1 MKIIET
7 NSTKFRQMM
16 TLFTQTKQI
25 GHRHTA
31 CFNVSNGR
39 TESTKELTEAEVD
52 VIIKEL
58 KKLQTD
64 KPKYTPKEGDK
75 QRKKIIGI
83 ARDMRWDARG
93 DAIMMH
99 RIDEFMLNRTKYRKK
114 LNDLTVDELNKVCF
128 IFENEVKSSFLKGL
142 NQ

>member
-1 MKIIET
+1 
-7 NSTKFRQMM
+7 M
-16 TLFTQTKQI
+16 TRDYKQFFAICKKHGFDYKEKVAEFTE
-25 GHRHTA
+25 
-31 CFNVSNGR
+31 GR
-39 TESTKELTEAEVD
+39 TDSLKALSDGEYKEMMVLLTRLNEPMR
-52 VIIKEL
+52 KGF
-58 KKLQTD
+58 
-64 KPKYTPKEGDK
+64 TPKPGDA

>member
-1 MKIIET
+1 MPRDYKQFFAICKKHGFDYKE
-7 NSTKFRQMM
+7 KVAE
-16 TLFTQTKQI
+16 FTE
-25 GHRHTA
+25 
-31 CFNVSNGR
+31 GR
-39 TESTKELTEAEVD
+39 TDSLTALTDGEYKEMMVRLTRLNEPMRKGF
-52 VIIKEL
+52 IP
-58 KKLQTD
+58 
-64 KPKYTPKEGDK
+64 KPGDA

-142 NQ
+142 NT